1 MKFPINIDLKGKTAV
16 VTGGSGAIGSVFSE
30 ALALSG
36 AKVAILG
43 RNKESTDCT
52 VDSINCKGGIA
63 IGVSADVLDI
73 ESIIEAEKVITSE
86 FGSYNILINGA
97 GGNHPQANTTLE
109 YFEDLNV
116 PGNLSF
122 FDLSIDGFRSVFDL
136 NLIGTLI
143 PTQIFC
149 KKMAVNKYG
158 NVINISSMSSF
169 TPLTKVS
176 AYSASKAAIN
186 NFTQWLSVH
195 FSRCGIRVNA
205 IAPGFFEGKQN
216 ARLLRNED
224 GSLTERSR
232 KILDSTPMGRF
243 GKTEELIGAL
253 LWLADD
259 NLSSFVNGIIIPVD
273 GGFSAYSGV

>member
-1 MKFPINIDLKGKTAV
+1 MKFPINIDLNGKVAI
-16 VTGGSGAIGSVFSE
+16 VTGGSGVLGSVFSE

-43 RNKESTDCT
+43 RSKES
-52 VDSINCKGGIA
+52 VDAAADMIKNKGGIA
-63 IGVSADVLDI
+63 IGISADVLDLK
-73 ESIIEAEKVITSE
+73 SIIEAEKVITSE
-86 FGSYNILINGA
+86 FGNYDILINGA
-97 GGNHPQANTTLE
+97 GGNHPNANTTLE
-109 YFEDLNV
+109 YFEGFNDSDS
-116 PGNLSF
+116 LSF
-122 FDLSIDGFRSVFDL
+122 FDLTIDGFRSVFDL

-149 KKMAVNKYG
+149 KKMAANKSG

-195 FSRCGIRVNA
+195 FSKCGIRVNA
-205 IAPGFFEGKQN
+205 IAPGFFESKQN
-216 ARLLRNED
+216 AKLLRNED
-224 GSLTERSR
+224 GSLTDRAR
-232 KILDSTPMGRF
+232 KILVGTPMGRF
-243 GKTEELIGAL
+243 GKAEELIGTL

-259 NLSSFVNGIIIPVD
+259 NLSSFVTGIIVPVD